1 MTQTPHSNDSPE
13 IIFHLRWVARIAVL
27 VGALAAAGLVFTL
40 VFVTDSNG
48 ESYGALIESR
58 SVAHDRLGTALLL
71 GGLVLSACAA
81 AITWLITLYS
91 SFRIAGPL
99 FRLSRN
105 LENSIRRGPCR
116 PISIR
121 ASDRLHDEAQLL
133 AESLEVL
140 GSHYSAMRQDIDQA
154 LAQIDGV
161 DISTDK
167 RHAIVERLQTRIDH
181 ARI

>member
-1 MTQTPHSNDSPE
+1 MTQTPHPNESPE
-13 IIFHLRWVARIAVL
+13 IIFHLRWVARITVL

-40 VFVTDSNG
+40 VFVTDTNG
-48 ESYGALIESR
+48 QSYGALIESR
-58 SVAHDRLGTALLL
+58 SIAHDRLGTALLL
-71 GGLVLSACAA
+71 GGLVLSAFAA

-105 LENSIRRGPCR
+105 LENSIRRGPCH
-116 PISIR
+116 PIPIR

-133 AESLEVL
+133 EDSLAVL
-140 GSHYSAMRQDIDQA
+140 SAHYSAMRQDIDQA
-154 LAQIDGV
+154 LEQIDGA
-161 DISTDK
+161 DISPEK
-167 RHAIVERLQTRIDH
+167 RQAIVERLQTRIDH